1 MKLVVTLLLL
11 VCSAAAQAQPQGL
24 PSQSLGNQPWDLGLF
39 AGFATDTDS
48 RYPTQFNFLML
59 GGRVG
64 KVLTP
69 QIGKG
74 WARGNFEWA
83 LDLIP
88 VYPVFHG
95 DSTFGAHDGV
105 TYGFGANPVVLKWNF
120 TRGKKFAPFIE
131 LAGGFLITQRDFP
144 ESNTSSFN
152 FVSGGG
158 AGFHYFLKP
167 KQAVTFTGK
176 VFHLSNAS
184 CCANNPGIN
193 SGLQFTIGY
202 NWFK

>member
-1 MKLVVTLLLL
+1 MKLVATLLLL
-11 VCSAAAQAQPQGL
+11 VCSAAAQSEGL
-24 PSQSLGNQPWDLGLF
+24 PSKSLDDRPWDFGLF

-59 GGRVG
+59 GGRIG

-69 QIGKG
+69 EVGKG
-74 WARGNFEWA
+74 WVRGNFEWA
-83 LDLIP
+83 LDIIP
-88 VYPVFHG
+88 VYPAFHG
-95 DSTFGAHDGV
+95 DSAFGAHNGV
-105 TYGFGANPVVLKWNF
+105 TYGFGADPVVLKWNF
-120 TRGKKFAPFIE
+120 TRGKKFAPFAEIS
-131 LAGGFLITQRDFP
+131 GGFLVTQRDFP
-144 ESNTSSFN
+144 LSGTSSFN

-158 AGFHYFLKP
+158 AGFHYFLRP
-167 KQAVTFTGK
+167 KRAVSFTGK

-184 CCANNPGIN
+184 IGDRNPGIN

>member
-1 MKLVVTLLLL
+1 MKLVAVLLLL
-11 VCSAAAQAQPQGL
+11 VSSAAAQSESL
-24 PSQSLGNQPWDLGLF
+24 PSTSLGNRPWDLGLF

-48 RYPTQFNFLML
+48 RYPTQFNFALL

-69 QIGKG
+69 EIGKG

-83 LDLIP
+83 LDVIP
-88 VYPVFHG
+88 VYPAFHG

-105 TYGFGANPVVLKWNF
+105 TYGVGANPVVLKWNF
-120 TRGKKFAPFIE
+120 TRGKKFAPFAEIS
-131 LAGGFLITQRDFP
+131 GGFLVTQRDFP
-144 ESNTSSFN
+144 VSGSSSFN
-152 FVSGGG
+152 FVTGGG
-158 AGFHYFLKP
+158 AGFHYFLRP
-167 KQAVTFTGK
+167 KRAVTFAGK

-184 CCANNPGIN
+184 IGDRNPGIN